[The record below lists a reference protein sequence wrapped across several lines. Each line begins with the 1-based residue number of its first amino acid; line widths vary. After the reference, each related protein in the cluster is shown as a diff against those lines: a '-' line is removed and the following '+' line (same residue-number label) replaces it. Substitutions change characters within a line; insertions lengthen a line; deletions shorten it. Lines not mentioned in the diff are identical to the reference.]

1 MIDVLARTLD
11 LDPAE
16 IRRRNLIRKEQFP
29 YQSALGSEYDSGD
42 YLTALDKALN
52 AIGYA
57 ALREEQ
63 RRNREAFGRGET
75 RKLMGIGVCFFTEIV
90 GAGPI
95 KNCDILGLGMFDS
108 CEIRVHPTGS
118 AITRLGT
125 SARVGGTPRPS
136 PRSWLTRSAFRR
148 QASRSKRATP
158 TPHLTGSAPTARA
171 RRPSPVQRRRWPA
184 ARSAPRRR

>member
-42 YLTALDKALN
+42 YLTALDKTLN

-57 ALREEQ
+57 ALREGQ

-75 RKLMGIGVCFFTEIV
+75 R
-90 GAGPI
+90 
-95 KNCDILGLGMFDS
+95 S
-108 CEIRVHPTGS
+108 
-118 AITRLGT
+118 
-125 SARVGGTPRPS
+125 
-136 PRSWLTRSAFRR
+136 
-148 QASRSKRATP
+148 
-158 TPHLTGSAPTARA
+158 
-171 RRPSPVQRRRWPA
+171 
-184 ARSAPRRR
+184 